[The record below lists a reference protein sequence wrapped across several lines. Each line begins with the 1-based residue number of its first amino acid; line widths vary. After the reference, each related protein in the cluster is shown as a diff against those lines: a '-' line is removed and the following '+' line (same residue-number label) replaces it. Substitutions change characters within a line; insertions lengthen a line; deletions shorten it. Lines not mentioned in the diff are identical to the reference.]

1 LNHNPCRGSIS
12 PDKGGQYHRNIQ
24 FGRIIE
30 IGKTMEG
37 IIEKNAGLIDDDDL
51 NNEMIELST
60 HIRII

>member
-1 LNHNPCRGSIS
+1 
-12 PDKGGQYHRNIQ
+12 
-24 FGRIIE
+24 
-30 IGKTMEG
+30 MEG